1 MLNSLN
7 VKDSI
12 AVIVAVDTDEK
23 VRLITESIRNID
35 RNIPIVVKVSHQ
47 AQMDDLEDLEIKHF
61 LNENEIVAHE
71 LIEQATHCAL
81 PIYEEGKV
89 KV

>member
-1 MLNSLN
+1 
-7 VKDSI
+7 
-12 AVIVAVDTDEK
+12 
-23 VRLITESIRNID
+23 
-35 RNIPIVVKVSHQ
+35 
-47 AQMDDLEDLEIKHF
+47 MDDLEDLEIKHF